1 MSTWIYILIGIVILS
16 LLIIRIINKAKGL
29 ALLKIKIGTAEGINY
44 KLQIEKV
51 HPETKEIEYVR
62 LVLNFISKILFVI
75 ESKHNYIRQDI
86 LNFIKNV
93 SKTEMTPNDVS
104 NYLPKS
110 ITIQEGKPDGKVIE
124 GILFFKDIKT
134 RNIIT
139 KLPVKWFEYQLVH
152 SVIILV
158 KYTVEILDDFQIEQ
172 LKNSLTYMAEA
183 YENGINPKE
192 MKNMITLPNEAFILR

>member
-1 MSTWIYILIGIVILS
+1 
-16 LLIIRIINKAKGL
+16 
-29 ALLKIKIGTAEGINY
+29 
-44 KLQIEKV
+44 
-51 HPETKEIEYVR
+51 
-62 LVLNFISKILFVI
+62 
-75 ESKHNYIRQDI
+75 
-86 LNFIKNV
+86 
-93 SKTEMTPNDVS
+93 MTPNDVS